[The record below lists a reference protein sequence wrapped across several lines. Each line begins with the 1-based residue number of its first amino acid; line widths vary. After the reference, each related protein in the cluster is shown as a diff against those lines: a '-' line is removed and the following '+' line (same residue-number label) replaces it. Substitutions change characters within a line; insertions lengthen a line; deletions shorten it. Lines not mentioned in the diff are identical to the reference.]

1 MEKKR
6 TGSVTDLTQGVIWR
20 QLVLFALPF
29 LLSNLLQ
36 QFYSTADAAIVGQSV
51 GAGALAEEEE
61 EVEEESLIVLPM

>member
-51 GAGALAEEEE
+51 GAGA
-61 EVEEESLIVLPM
+61 VCG